1 MRPDLTIVIPTQG
14 RHTLGCALESLHP
27 EYHGGVRAE
36 VLVVADT
43 HLMEP
48 ERAGQIMDSCW
59 SFGMASLAHDAGYHD
74 WGYPQLRRGYEL
86 AQGAYVLNAGD
97 DDVYVP
103 GALPAILNAL
113 EETGEGPVMFRAE
126 MHPSPNRGHKGA
138 PMLVWTDRR
147 LEEGVITGQNLA
159 TPNVPGRIGGWAC
172 DWKHAFETV
181 ALWGGLVHWREEVI
195 ARCY

>member
-43 HLMEP
+43 HSPLLMAELGDVCR
-48 ERAGQIMDSCW
+48 EWGVTYVE
-59 SFGMASLAHDAGYHD
+59 HDAGYHD

-159 TPNVPGRIGGWAC
+159 TPNVPGRIGGWAS

-181 ALWGGLVHWREEVI
+181 ALWGGLVHWREETIV
-195 ARCY
+195 RCY